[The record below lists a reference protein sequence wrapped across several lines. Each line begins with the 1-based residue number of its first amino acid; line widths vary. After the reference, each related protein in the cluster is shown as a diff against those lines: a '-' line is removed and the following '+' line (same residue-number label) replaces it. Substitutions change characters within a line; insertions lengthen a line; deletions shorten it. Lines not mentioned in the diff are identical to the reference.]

1 MIHEILPL
9 IAAELSDFLD
19 SRFDT
24 SEDPVT
30 LSNLVNQ
37 DGTVAVK
44 GENKIVVSVVNIE
57 RDGSNLMAG
66 GGFTRG
72 DMPVHVNLYVMFSA
86 YFNDY
91 FEALKF
97 ISGVIGFFQGSP
109 SFTYLGTTVKAE
121 LHNIDFRE
129 LGNLWTAL
137 GAKSLPF
144 VIYKIRTLDMDE
156 DNIRD
161 VIPPVSGVSF

>member
-1 MIHEILPL
+1 MIHEILPM
-9 IAAELSDFLD
+9 IAAELSEFLD

-44 GENKIVVSVVNIE
+44 GENKIVVSLVNIE
-57 RDGSNLMAG
+57 RDGSNQLAG

-109 SFTYLGTTVKAE
+109 TFTYFDTTVKVE

-137 GAKSLPF
+137 GSKSLPF
-144 VIYKIRTLDMDE
+144 VIYKVRTLNMDE